1 VDGGLTLK
9 IDAAEFDKTFG
20 RIISNLEKPE
30 NGYRAVGAIARESIR
45 YNFEVGGRPTPW
57 KPSKAASARATP
69 GKRAA
74 TLRKSNRLMNSFT
87 AGGAGAVFK
96 VTKSGVLVG
105 TNVIYAATMNSG
117 AKKGGFGTKTMS
129 VRAHTRKWGDKEI
142 AVRSHQRTMKLPWGD
157 IPAREF
163 ALLQT
168 EDITE
173 INKVLATNIVEGT

>member
-1 VDGGLTLK
+1 MDGGLTLK
-9 IDAAEFDKTFG
+9 IDQAEFDKTFG

-30 NGYRAVGAIARESIR
+30 DGYRAVGAIVRESIR

-57 KPSKAASARATP
+57 VPSKAARGRATP
-69 GKRAA
+69 GKRAR

-87 AGGAGAVFK
+87 AGGAGAVMK

-105 TNVIYAATMNSG
+105 TNVIYAGTMNSG
-117 AKKGGFGTKTMS
+117 AEKGSFGTKTFA
-129 VRAHTRKWGDKEI
+129 VRAHTRKRGGKEY
-142 AVRSHQRTMKLPWGD
+142 AVRSHQRKMALPWGD

-163 ALLQT
+163 AMVQT

-173 INKVLATNIVEGT
+173 INKVLATNITQGA